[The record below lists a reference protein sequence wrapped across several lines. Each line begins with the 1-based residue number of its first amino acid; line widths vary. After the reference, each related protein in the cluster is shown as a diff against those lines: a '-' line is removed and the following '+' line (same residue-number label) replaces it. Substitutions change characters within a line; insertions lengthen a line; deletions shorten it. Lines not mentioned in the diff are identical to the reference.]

1 VTSQQPYPPAAP
13 YPAALPRNGLG
24 TAGFV
29 TGIIGLVFSPIPLI
43 GVVAWPLVIVGLI
56 LSILGFV
63 RANNGGA
70 TNKGLALAGIIVSA
84 LGLVVCIIWV
94 AAFGKA
100 VSDTANSL
108 PVAPPVAS
116 LGATAAGAP
125 GGAVTDAAKHTV
137 VYKITGTGKA
147 ATISYTTDGMTST
160 SSESNV
166 KLPWQKSIELPGGQA
181 IQVVSVIAQ
190 AGGSGSIHVSIE
202 VDGKVIKEADA
213 SGYGVATASGDIGAL
228 GH

>member
-1 VTSQQPYPPAAP
+1 M
-13 YPAALPRNGLG
+13 PRNGLG

-29 TGIIGLVFSPIPLI
+29 TGLVGLVFSPIPII

-63 RANNGGA
+63 RANHGGA

-84 LGLVVCIIWV
+84 LGLVVCVIWV

-108 PVAPPVAS
+108 PAAPPVVS
-116 LGATAAGAP
+116 LGAPTAGTSN
-125 GGAVTDAAKHTV
+125 GAVTDAAKHTV
-137 VYKITGTGKA
+137 VYKVTGTGKA
-147 ATISYTTDGMTST
+147 GTISYTTDGMTST

-166 KLPWQKSIELPGGQA
+166 KLPWQKSIELSGGQA
-181 IQVVSVIAQ
+181 FQLVSIIAQ
-190 AGGSGSIHVSIE
+190 GSGSGSIHVSVE

-213 SGYGVATASGDIGAL
+213 SGYGVATANGDIGSF

>member
-1 VTSQQPYPPAAP
+1 MTSQQPYPPVAP
-13 YPAALPRNGLG
+13 YPAVVPRNGLG
-24 TAGFV
+24 TAGFA
-29 TGIIGLVFSPIPLI
+29 TGLIGLVFSPIPLI

-63 RANNGGA
+63 RASKGGA

-100 VSDTANSL
+100 VADNPL
-108 PVAPPVAS
+108 PAAAPVAS
-116 LGATAAGAP
+116 LGAPAAGAP
-125 GGAVTDAAKHTV
+125 GGAATAAKHTV
-137 VYKITGTGKA
+137 IYKVTGTGKA
-147 ATISYTTDGMTST
+147 GTISYTTDGMTST

-190 AGGSGSIHVSIE
+190 ASGSGSIHVTIE

-228 GH
+228 SH